1 MAEARRQVAS
11 AGRPAADPPAAP
23 PAALEVRFP
32 SSSEYLS
39 LLRTQVRWFAKK
51 CGFADRECGRIVLAA
66 VEATTNIIRHAYAMD
81 PGQWIT
87 LHLREIPGGLELEFL
102 DRGHAVAP
110 GEVCARQKSRL
121 QPGGLG
127 VDMMKHCMDHFSYE
141 PRPEGGARLL
151 LRKLRGSSCQEEAT
165 P

>member
-1 MAEARRQVAS
+1 V
-11 AGRPAADPPAAP
+11 
-23 PAALEVRFP
+23 LEVRFP

-39 LLRTQVRWFAKK
+39 PLRTQVRWFARK
-51 CGFADRECGRIVLAA
+51 CGFDDRDCGRIVLAA

-87 LHLREIPGGLELEFL
+87 LRLCEIEGGLELELL
-102 DRGHAVAP
+102 DQGRSVSPA
-110 GEVCARQKSRL
+110 EVCAKAKDRM

-127 VDMMKHCMDHFSYE
+127 VEMMKHCMDHFSYE
-141 PRPEGGARLL
+141 PRPEGGSRLL
-151 LRKLRGSSCQEEAT
+151 LRKLRGSGCPQERT